1 MTDPERLKSGDADA
15 FERSL
20 LLAARSDAGSERA
33 LRKAL
38 SVFALGATVGLSG
51 AAAAGGTQ
59 PAAVS
64 GIVIAK
70 WFGLGALAGIL
81 SATGVHTVQRELQ
94 SRDLKTT
101 PNAAYAPKS
110 SAQAG
115 LREAP
120 GTDTPIAAD
129 HALDPAVTA
138 HRHVHEAP
146 AAIRNA
152 GPPSASP
159 SEVPLDQNVTA
170 ASLREQVR
178 LLEHARAE
186 LSARRT
192 RMSLAALDEY
202 ERRFPK
208 GPLAPEAAVLH
219 IEAFLLDGQR
229 AAAER
234 MGAAFLRAHPAG
246 PHAQR
251 VRSLLERAGGRSQ

>member
-110 SAQAG
+110 SAQTHRSLPTMHST
-115 LREAP
+115 LRSLRT
-120 GTDTPIAAD
+120 GTSTKLPQRSGTPD
-129 HALDPAVTA
+129 HPP
-138 HRHVHEAP
+138 HRP
-146 AAIRNA
+146 RKFRSTRTSRRLR
-152 GPPSASP
+152 SASRCVCSSMREP
-159 SEVPLDQNVTA
+159 SFPRGEPECL
-170 ASLREQVR
+170 SLRSTSTSD
-178 LLEHARAE
+178 A
-186 LSARRT
+186 SRRD
-192 RMSLAALDEY
+192 RWLP
-202 ERRFPK
+202 RRPCCTSK
-208 GPLAPEAAVLH
+208 H
-219 IEAFLLDGQR
+219 
-229 AAAER
+229 
-234 MGAAFLRAHPAG
+234 
-246 PHAQR
+246 
-251 VRSLLERAGGRSQ
+251 SC